1 VLSPTASTTTT
12 ITSIHALIVRN
23 AGVMAA
29 GNASAVL
36 LAEVYA
42 KGVRLTF
49 SLRLRGSDSQAQSA
63 PYCNPNTQHVEV

>member
-29 GNASAVL
+29 ALCCHDSPSMQRRCSNETDAHHQCRADHQATVL
-36 LAEVYA
+36 RI
-42 KGVRLTF
+42 G
-49 SLRLRGSDSQAQSA
+49 
-63 PYCNPNTQHVEV
+63 QHIWA